1 MSNTD
6 RRAPT
11 LEDIEEHETA
21 RWLDEQLGRIE
32 SLIREHGA
40 DDEMLEAICYLR
52 DENDRWTIPRVEE
65 LERTGLLALPDD
77 GAACH

>member
-1 MSNTD
+1 MSSAD

-21 RWLDEQLGRIE
+21 RWLSEQLDRIE
-32 SLIREHGA
+32 TLVRAHGA
-40 DDEMLEAICYLR
+40 DNEMLEAIGYLR
-52 DENDRWTIPRVEE
+52 DENGGWAMPQVEE
-65 LERTGLLALPDD
+65 LERAGRLTLPDD